1 MQGQYVLITGG
12 TGGLGSAVTRLV
24 LEAGAAG
31 VTLPYRSQKSLDELQ
46 TLLPPADFARLQ
58 PVTADLNDEA
68 QVEAMVNGMPRTDA
82 LIHLVGGFQMG
93 RTDVFSFTDW
103 QKQLDQNLNNTFL
116 LCKHCLR
123 RMRGQGYGRIV
134 NVGSRGAVQPGANLA
149 AYSASKAGVVALTQA
164 IGQETRDQDSDI
176 TANVVLPSVI
186 DTPKNR
192 QDMGEANAW
201 QWVAPDSLA
210 GVIVFLASPGAK
222 DIRGAAIPVY
232 GKA

>member
-1 MQGQYVLITGG
+1 MQDKYVLITGG
-12 TGGLGSAVTRLV
+12 TGGLGKAVTRLV

-31 VTLPYRSQKSLDELQ
+31 VTLPYRSQASVDELK
-46 TLLPPADFARLQ
+46 TELTPEAFRRLQ
-58 PVTADLNDEA
+58 LVCVDVNDEQQVTA
-68 QVEAMVNGMPRTDA
+68 MVDAMPRTDA

-93 RTDVFSFTDW
+93 ATHEFSFSDW
-103 QKQLDQNLNNTFL
+103 QQQMDQNLNNTFL

-123 RMRGQGYGRIV
+123 RMRAQGYGRIV
-134 NVGSRGAVQPGANLA
+134 TVGSRGAVQPGANLA

-164 IGQETRDQDSDI
+164 IAQETRDRDSDI

-192 QDMGEANAW
+192 QDMGHENAW
-201 QWVAPDSLA
+201 QWVTPESLA
-210 GVIVFLASPGAK
+210 GVIVFLASPAAK